1 MPSAFTPQTTNSLVR
16 RFYFLERGKF
26 IAEVMKKL
34 PDDERLKRGIQ
45 VLLNDQDQEDLRKMA
60 EAKGMSLSGILR
72 MHIQAAIEDWRAQEK
87 GKRKRK
93 K

>member
-1 MPSAFTPQTTNSLVR
+1 
-16 RFYFLERGKF
+16 
-26 IAEVMKKL
+26 MKKL

-60 EAKGMSLSGILR
+60 EANETSLS
-72 MHIQAAIEDWRAQEK
+72 AIIRGHVLEALEEWRAGQK
-87 GKRKRK
+87 KPAKRK